1 MYNSIVIR
9 NGEVAIKGANRPIFE
24 KKLIKNLKRALYG
37 IEGYH
42 VYKADGRT
50 YIDFEEN
57 IQSEILNR
65 IKNVFGVVSYSP
77 VIKTEPGYEPAK
89 KTALE
94 LYDYFV
100 ENNNCKTFR
109 VSVKRQDKTLP
120 MKSPDMARDIAG
132 FLLSSGKKPLE
143 VDMSHPELHIH
154 VELRKS
160 GNVVYAEKFDG
171 VGGMP
176 VGVGGK
182 AMVLLSGGIDSPV
195 ASYLIAKRGLQI
207 KAVHFHSF
215 PFTSERSKEKIE
227 QLAKQLSLYTEGI
240 RIHMVNLL
248 PIQTKIAEKCPEEL
262 MTILSRRF
270 MMRIAEKIALDRN
283 CGGLVTGE
291 SIGQVASQTVEGLQS
306 TNAVVKTIPVFRPLI
321 SFDKEDIIEVA
332 KKIGTFDISI
342 IPEEDCCTV
351 FLPKHPV
358 TKPKLSKVEKAEEVL
373 DVEDMLNEAISL
385 VEVREVGM
393 LQW

>member
-143 VDMSHPELHIH
+143 VDMSHP
-154 VELRKS
+154 
-160 GNVVYAEKFDG
+160 
-171 VGGMP
+171 
-176 VGVGGK
+176 
-182 AMVLLSGGIDSPV
+182 
-195 ASYLIAKRGLQI
+195 
-207 KAVHFHSF
+207 
-215 PFTSERSKEKIE
+215 
-227 QLAKQLSLYTEGI
+227 
-240 RIHMVNLL
+240 
-248 PIQTKIAEKCPEEL
+248 
-262 MTILSRRF
+262 
-270 MMRIAEKIALDRN
+270 
-283 CGGLVTGE
+283 
-291 SIGQVASQTVEGLQS
+291 
-306 TNAVVKTIPVFRPLI
+306 
-321 SFDKEDIIEVA
+321 
-332 KKIGTFDISI
+332 
-342 IPEEDCCTV
+342 
-351 FLPKHPV
+351 
-358 TKPKLSKVEKAEEVL
+358 
-373 DVEDMLNEAISL
+373 
-385 VEVREVGM
+385 
-393 LQW
+393 